1 MRTKRKGRIMSIE
14 TLGRKLELLPLEL
27 QREVVDFV
35 EAIERFVEE
44 LESEI

>member
-14 TLGRKLELLPLEL
+14 TLDRKLELLPLEL

>member
-1 MRTKRKGRIMSIE
+1 MRGPRLYLKDI
-14 TLGRKLELLPLEL
+14 LEAM
-27 QREVVDFV
+27 

>member
-1 MRTKRKGRIMSIE
+1 MRDPRLYLKDI
-14 TLGRKLELLPLEL
+14 LEAM
-27 QREVVDFV
+27 